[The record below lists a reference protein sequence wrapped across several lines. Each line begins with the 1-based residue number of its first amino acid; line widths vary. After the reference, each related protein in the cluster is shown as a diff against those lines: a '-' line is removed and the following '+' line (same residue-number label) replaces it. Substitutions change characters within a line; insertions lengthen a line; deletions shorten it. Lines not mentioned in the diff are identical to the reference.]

1 MISIEEAIKLVDR
14 EAFCLGT
21 EMVDLY
27 LSPGRVLA
35 ENVKADMDLPP
46 FDRSQMDGFA
56 VRSEDTRNSP
66 SHHRIIGESV
76 AGHGFD
82 RHLKKGEAVRIMTG
96 ARVPVGADSVQKVEL
111 TKENYGF
118 VEIQEPTNQGQ
129 NINVA
134 ASEIKKGAK
143 LFAKGEVV
151 TDQMVA
157 ALASFGYREVKV
169 FERPH
174 VTIFATGTEIV
185 EIDETPHRDQ
195 IRNSNS
201 ALLYAL
207 ATSAGADA
215 EVLPLV
221 HDDFESLKARIA
233 QAVGLVVEVP
243 ISEFRIRGRG
253 RGRAGAKPKIVLL
266 TGGVSVGDYDFTK
279 PALKE
284 LGAEFYFEKVALKP
298 GKPTVFARIG
308 NVLIF
313 ALPGN
318 PVSVAVTFALFARRA
333 IARAQGSNSPDL
345 ETGHAVCSE
354 AIAGAGKRDCLLPVS
369 LRIDD
374 DARLRIEKLRFT
386 GSSNFVAFSRAQAL
400 VHVPRGSKL
409 QKGDVARVYYL

>member
-1 MISIEEAIKLVDR
+1 MISIEEAIRLVDR
-14 EAFCLGT
+14 ESFCLAAEKVGIY
-21 EMVDLY
+21 E
-27 LSPGRVLA
+27 SRGRVLA
-35 ENVKADMDLPP
+35 ENIKADMDLPP

-56 VRSEDTRNSP
+56 VRSDDTRNPP
-66 SHHRIIGESV
+66 SHHRIIGESI
-76 AGHGFD
+76 AGLGFD
-82 RHLKKGEAVRIMTG
+82 RPLNKGEAVRIMTG

-118 VEIQEPTNQGQ
+118 VEIQESTKPGQ
-129 NINVA
+129 NINNA

-143 LFAKGEVV
+143 LFSKGEVI

-157 ALASFGYREVKV
+157 SLASFGYNEVRV
-169 FERPH
+169 YEQPQ
-174 VTIFATGTEIV
+174 VTIFATGSEIV
-185 EIDETPHRDQ
+185 EIDETPQRDQ

-201 ALLYAL
+201 ALLYSL
-207 ATSAGADA
+207 ATSAGAKA

-221 HDDFESLKARIA
+221 HDDFESLKTHIAR
-233 QAVGLVVEVP
+233 AVGLVVEVP
-243 ISEFRIRGRG
+243 ISDFRIRGRG
-253 RGRAGAKPKIVLL
+253 RAASKPKIVLL

-284 LGAEFYFEKVALKP
+284 LGAEVYFEKVALKP

-333 IARAQGSNSPDL
+333 IALAQGLSSPDL
-345 ETGHAVCSE
+345 RVGHAICSE
-354 AIAGAGKRDCLLPVS
+354 PIPGAQKRDCFLPVS

-374 DARLRIEKLRFT
+374 KARLNVEKLRFT

-400 VHVPRGSKL
+400 AFIPHGEKL
-409 QKGDVARVYYL
+409 EKGDVAKIFYL